1 MTASAMSRRLG
12 VWWAGLVVAGAAA
25 AATAHG
31 LYAVA
36 TASGVPAEIAVL
48 YPVMTDGLA
57 LVAYSAT
64 NRPVGPGRRYA
75 WTVVIA
81 AAGLSGLAQAFY
93 LAAGGLEAAPVSV
106 RFGLGVAPAVA
117 AAAVAHLLHL
127 IRLAGT
133 LSTSDEA
140 HRHPAPSK
148 SGPPAAPQPGS
159 AAPLNGAVQSQAV
172 QPVGRSVHEE
182 AVPVQPV
189 AAHPSAPG
197 GRLGASGESVN
208 GEQGDV
214 QPSAIVQ
221 DRTADGVGEA
231 VGGGAT
237 QRAEHAARLHRDAHG
252 VLPTATELVRLTGVS
267 RGTAGTALK
276 GLRDSADP
284 ASPILRSPSTAAERS
299 AAAPDNDQTE
309 QTTAPATDQYQPPRE
324 DHPTHPPSKIH
335 FPYTPRHHDPQE
347 DQLHG
352 LDEPLPE
359 PATGR

>member
-1 MTASAMSRRLG
+1 MPAPGLSRRLG

-36 TASGVPAEIAVL
+36 AASGVPPEIAVL
-48 YPVMTDGLA
+48 YPVMADGLA
-57 LVAYSAT
+57 LVAYAAT
-64 NRPVGPGRRYA
+64 NRLAGAARRYA
-75 WTVVIA
+75 WTVVLA
-81 AAGLSGLAQAFY
+81 AAGLSGLAQALY
-93 LAAGGLEAAPVSV
+93 LATDGVHDAPAEV
-106 RFGLGVAPAVA
+106 RFGIGAAPAVA

-127 IRLAGT
+127 IRLAGR

-140 HRHPAPSK
+140 HRQPAPSK

-172 QPVGRSVHEE
+172 QPVGRSIHEE

-189 AAHPSAPG
+189 TAHPSARG
-197 GRLGASGESVN
+197 GRLGAGGETVD

-214 QPSAIVQ
+214 QPPAIVQ
-221 DRTADGVGEA
+221 DRTADGVREA

-267 RGTAGTALK
+267 RGTAGTVLK
-276 GLRDSADP
+276 GLRDPAD
-284 ASPILRSPSTAAERS
+284 AISPVLKSPSTAPERN

-309 QTTAPATDQYQPPRE
+309 QSTAPATDQSQPPRH

-347 DQLHG
+347 DQLPG
-352 LDEPLPE
+352 LDEPIPE